1 MKKLASRYASLL
13 WLLAALSLVG
23 WLIVNL
29 DTAGWIIIS
38 LVVGLMAWQL
48 TRRERRER
56 ASRAEAEGPSGSGAA
71 SGSAAIG
78 VDGGTDVV
86 GGAAKGGRGQGRS
99 RLPLEEIAQARSGH
113 GRTLDMRIRADR
125 VVVAGDR
132 RASGCGNGG
141 ETDGMGLGARRE
153 VAAQGR

>member
-1 MKKLASRYASLL
+1 VKKLASRYASLL

-56 ASRAEAEGPSGSGAA
+56 ASRRA
-71 SGSAAIG
+71 
-78 VDGGTDVV
+78 DTD
-86 GGAAKGGRGQGRS
+86 R
-99 RLPLEEIAQARSGH
+99 PNGH
-113 GRTLDMRIRADR
+113 GVRDESAP
-125 VVVAGDR
+125 
-132 RASGCGNGG
+132 
-141 ETDGMGLGARRE
+141 
-153 VAAQGR
+153 

>member
-1 MKKLASRYASLL
+1 MTSVPGDQFQEGGGVGAVKNIAWRYASLL

-56 ASRAEAEGPSGSGAA
+56 ASRAAA
-71 SGSAAIG
+71 
-78 VDGGTDVV
+78 VRP
-86 GGAAKGGRGQGRS
+86 K
-99 RLPLEEIAQARSGH
+99 GH
-113 GRTLDMRIRADR
+113 GVRDESAP
-125 VVVAGDR
+125 
-132 RASGCGNGG
+132 
-141 ETDGMGLGARRE
+141 
-153 VAAQGR
+153 